1 MIPAIEILFS
11 AYIRDGV
18 VFNQLIMFATT
29 TFSALSLNVYCKCGV
44 CAAYATSTHAKCRNV
59 GVYVAAGKWS
69 GGSGP
74 VHTTATLCHTQYHF
88 VRPPMFEEGGG
99 QVRQLKSEKGEG

>member
-59 GVYVAAGKWS
+59 GVYVAAVLSTLRPRSVTLNIILS
-69 GGSGP
+69 G
-74 VHTTATLCHTQYHF
+74 HLCL
-88 VRPPMFEEGGG
+88 RKGGG
-99 QVRQLKSEKGEG
+99 GGRG